1 MTLESAE
8 ILELVQKNYP
18 RLAEKELQ
26 EEIARSGKLMTFMA
40 GEVIT
45 DYGSYVKFIPLIVEG
60 YIKVTTEDEE
70 EGRELLLYYLQPGE
84 ACSMSFTCCMMN
96 KKSNVRTEAEEDTI
110 LIAIPIRLMDD
121 WMTRFQSW
129 KNFVMTTYDKK
140 ITDLVKVV
148 DSIAFRNLDT
158 RMVDYLRTKFENSGN
173 RVINA
178 THQEIA
184 NDLNVSREAVSR
196 LLKSL
201 EKDGIVK
208 LGRNQLLF
216 KK

>member
-110 LIAIPIRLMDD
+110 LIAIL
-121 WMTRFQSW
+121 
-129 KNFVMTTYDKK
+129 
-140 ITDLVKVV
+140 
-148 DSIAFRNLDT
+148 FR
-158 RMVDYLRTKFENSGN
+158 
-173 RVINA
+173 
-178 THQEIA
+178 
-184 NDLNVSREAVSR
+184 
-196 LLKSL
+196 
-201 EKDGIVK
+201 
-208 LGRNQLLF
+208 
-216 KK
+216 